1 MNEEHYPWGGF
12 ILSHFADLCLY
23 FFCDIAHWGNLITTL
38 YQQNSFVF
46 LIFVLKAISV
56 ISAIKF

>member
-1 MNEEHYPWGGF
+1 MKNSDVE
-12 ILSHFADLCLY
+12 IDLSYLISLIHCLY
-23 FFCDIAHWGNLITTL
+23 LSVTFPIEAILNIIQ
-38 YQQNSFVF
+38 YPQNFSMF